1 MPARVLFRP
10 SITRHLKTAL
20 AGALFTLLLTGV
32 LWCQSAPAQP
42 QTPSQ
47 PQQPATPAQ
56 PQTNGS
62 ATQQV
67 PGTGATIQDQQQS
80 GTSADQQNNSSES
93 QDQPEPEGHITK
105 QQAKDL
111 FRSVDEILGFVSG
124 DTGLPIEHKIKRNL
138 ITREQVEKY
147 VGKRMKDD
155 KDEKRLEQ
163 ARLVLQKFGLLPPNY
178 DLHAEFIRLM
188 GEQVAAFYDPRTKS
202 VNVLDWLPPDAQKP
216 VLAHELTHAL
226 QDQQVPLDKWELAGA
241 KDDAALPDQQEYFV
255 EEAQVARQCVTEG
268 QAQVVGFDYTLAPMN
283 KTILTAPEFVD
294 AVRAQM
300 GDSKDSPEFAKAPMF
315 LQESL
320 LMPYT
325 FGLDFVRTVL
335 QNKGKDAAFKGLLT
349 DPPVD
354 TRQIMQP
361 ETYLLHQ
368 VVPQLTIPNLDQIV
382 APTYTRFD
390 FGGMGEFDIYLLAK
404 QYGVKDPP
412 NYYGHWR
419 GGYYYAAQAKNGP
432 KDQIAMLY
440 FSRWDSPEAASDFA
454 RLYISYLPKR
464 STLKPGMVVLDPTGP
479 IAETP
484 LAGEEPKLPLFKK
497 YQADTT
503 DGMVYIQ
510 QHDNDLLI
518 MEGYDYFVVQKAQQ
532 VLLYNMSLPTE
543 TKGKGSK

>member
-1 MPARVLFRP
+1 MPASVLFRP
-10 SITRHLKTAL
+10 STTRRFKTAL
-20 AGALFTLLLTGV
+20 AAALFSLLLTTA
-32 LWCQSAPAQP
+32 LWSQSTPAQP

-56 PQTNGS
+56 PRTNGS

-67 PGTGATIQDQQQS
+67 PGTGTAVQDQQQS
-80 GTSADQQNNSSES
+80 GASTNQQNNSAES

-147 VGKRMKDD
+147 VDKRMKDD

-163 ARLVLQKFGLLPPNY
+163 ARLVLQKFGLLPAGY

-255 EEAQVARQCVTEG
+255 EEAQSARQCVTEG
-268 QAQVVGFDYTLAPMN
+268 QAQVVWFDYTLAPMN

-300 GDSKDSPEFAKAPMF
+300 GDSKDSPEFGKAPIF

-335 QNKGKDAAFKGLLT
+335 ANKGKDAAFKGLLT

-354 TRQIMQP
+354 TRQVMQP

-382 APTYTRFD
+382 APSYTRFD

-412 NYYGHWR
+412 NYYRHWR

-454 RLYISYLPKR
+454 RLYADYLPKR
-464 STLKPGMVVLDPTGP
+464 YPNEQGVLKEVSGSCLSAAKPGEMPKCTMIQGKTSEGP
-479 IAETP
+479 YRIEW
-484 LAGEEPKLPLFKK
+484 
-497 YQADTT
+497 
-503 DGMVYIQ
+503 
-510 QHDNDLLI
+510 HDNDLLI
-518 MEGYDYFVVQKAQQ
+518 MEGYDESVMQKAQQ
-532 VLLYNMSLPTE
+532 VLLYNMTLPTE

>member
-1 MPARVLFRP
+1 MPASVLFRP
-10 SITRHLKTAL
+10 SITRRFKTAL
-20 AGALFTLLLTGV
+20 AGALFSLLLTTA
-32 LWCQSAPAQP
+32 LWSQSTPAQP
-42 QTPSQ
+42 QTPPQ

-62 ATQQV
+62 STQQV
-67 PGTGATIQDQQQS
+67 PGAGATVQDQQQS
-80 GTSADQQNNSSES
+80 GASTDQQNNSSDS

-147 VGKRMKDD
+147 VDKRMKDD

-163 ARLVLQKFGLLPPNY
+163 ARLVLQKFGLLPAGY

-268 QAQVVGFDYTLAPMN
+268 QAQVVWFDYTLAPMN

-300 GDSKDSPEFAKAPMF
+300 GDSKDSPEFGKAPMF

-335 QNKGKDAAFKGLLT
+335 ANKGKDAAFKGLLT

-368 VVPQLTIPNLDQIV
+368 VVPQLTIPNLDQLV
-382 APTYTRFD
+382 APSYTRFD

-412 NYYGHWR
+412 NYYRHWR

-454 RLYISYLPKR
+454 RLYADYLPKR
-464 STLKPGMVVLDPTGP
+464 YPNEQGVLKEVSGSCLSAAKPGQMPKCTMIQGKTSEGP
-479 IAETP
+479 YRIEW
-484 LAGEEPKLPLFKK
+484 
-497 YQADTT
+497 
-503 DGMVYIQ
+503 
-510 QHDNDLLI
+510 HDNDLLI
-518 MEGYDYFVVQKAQQ
+518 MEGYDDSVVQKAQQ
-532 VLLYNMSLPTE
+532 VLLYNMTLPTE

>member
-1 MPARVLFRP
+1 MPASVLFRP
-10 SITRHLKTAL
+10 STTRRFKTAL
-20 AGALFTLLLTGV
+20 AAALFSLLLTTA
-32 LWCQSAPAQP
+32 LWSQSTPAQP

-56 PQTNGS
+56 PRTNGS

-67 PGTGATIQDQQQS
+67 PGTGTAVQDQQQS
-80 GTSADQQNNSSES
+80 GASTNQQNNSAES

-147 VGKRMKDD
+147 VDKRMKDD

-163 ARLVLQKFGLLPPNY
+163 ARLVLQKFGLLPAGY

-255 EEAQVARQCVTEG
+255 EEAQSARQCVTEG
-268 QAQVVGFDYTLAPMN
+268 QAQVVWFDYTLAPMN

-300 GDSKDSPEFAKAPMF
+300 GDSKDSPEFGKAPIF

-335 QNKGKDAAFKGLLT
+335 ANKGKDAAFKGLLT

-354 TRQIMQP
+354 TRQVMQP

-382 APTYTRFD
+382 APSYTRFD

-412 NYYGHWR
+412 NYYRHWR

-454 RLYISYLPKR
+454 RLYADYLPKR
-464 STLKPGMVVLDPTGP
+464 YPNEQGVLKEVSGSCLSAAKPGEMPKCTMIQGKTSEGP
-479 IAETP
+479 YRIEW
-484 LAGEEPKLPLFKK
+484 
-497 YQADTT
+497 
-503 DGMVYIQ
+503 
-510 QHDNDLLI
+510 HDNDLLI
-518 MEGYDYFVVQKAQQ
+518 MEGYDDSVVQKAQQ
-532 VLLYNMSLPTE
+532 VLLYNMTLPTE

>member
-1 MPARVLFRP
+1 MPASVLFRP
-10 SITRHLKTAL
+10 STTRRFKTAL
-20 AGALFTLLLTGV
+20 AAALFSLLLTTA
-32 LWCQSAPAQP
+32 LWSQSPPAQP

-67 PGTGATIQDQQQS
+67 PGTGTAVQDQQQS
-80 GTSADQQNNSSES
+80 GASTNQQNNSAES

-147 VGKRMKDD
+147 VDKRMKDD

-163 ARLVLQKFGLLPPNY
+163 ARLVLQKFGLLPAGY

-202 VNVLDWLPPDAQKP
+202 VNVLDWLPADAQKP

-255 EEAQVARQCVTEG
+255 EEAQSARQCVTEG
-268 QAQVVGFDYTLAPMN
+268 QAQVVWFDYTLAPMN

-300 GDSKDSPEFAKAPMF
+300 GDSKDSPEFGKAPIF

-335 QNKGKDAAFKGLLT
+335 ANKGKDAAFKGLLT

-354 TRQIMQP
+354 TRQVMQP

-382 APTYTRFD
+382 APNYTRFD

-412 NYYGHWR
+412 NYYRHWR

-440 FSRWDSPEAASDFA
+440 FSRWDSPEAARDFA
-454 RLYISYLPKR
+454 RLYADYLPKR
-464 STLKPGMVVLDPTGP
+464 YPDESAVLKEVNASCLIGAGVKDDCTMIHGKTSEGP
-479 IAETP
+479 YRIE
-484 LAGEEPKLPLFKK
+484 
-497 YQADTT
+497 
-503 DGMVYIQ
+503 M
-510 QHDNDLLI
+510 HDNDLLI
-518 MEGYDYFVVQKAQQ
+518 MEGYDDGAMERARQ
-532 VLLYNMSLPTE
+532 VLFFQMTPAADT
-543 TKGKGSK
+543 

>member
-10 SITRHLKTAL
+10 SITRRFKSAL
-20 AGALFTLLLTGV
+20 AGTLFALLLTTA
-32 LWCQSAPAQP
+32 LWSQAAPAQP
-42 QTPSQ
+42 QAPSQ
-47 PQQPATPAQ
+47 PQPPATPTQ
-56 PQTNGS
+56 PNGS
-62 ATQQV
+62 ATQQL
-67 PGTGATIQDQQQS
+67 PGTGATVQDQQQQS
-80 GTSADQQNNSSES
+80 GAPPDQPNNSSES
-93 QDQPEPEGHITK
+93 QEQPEPEGHITK

-138 ITREQVEKY
+138 ITRQEVEKY
-147 VGKRMKDD
+147 VDKRMKDD

-163 ARLVLQKFGLLPPNY
+163 AKLVLTKFGLLPPNY

-202 VNVLDWLPPDAQKP
+202 VSVLDWLPADAQKP

-226 QDQQVPLDKWELAGA
+226 QDQQVALDKWELAGA

-255 EEAQVARQCVTEG
+255 EEAQSARQCVTEG
-268 QAQVVGFDYTLAPMN
+268 QAQVVWFDYTLAPMN

-300 GDSKDSPEFAKAPMF
+300 GDSKDSPEFAKAPIF
-315 LQESL
+315 LQESM

-335 QNKGKDAAFKGLLT
+335 ANKGKDAAFKGLLT

-382 APTYTRFD
+382 APSYTRFD

-412 NYYGHWR
+412 NYYRHWR
-419 GGYYYAAQAKNGP
+419 GGYYYAAQAKDGP

-454 RLYISYLPKR
+454 RLYLGYLPKR
-464 STLKPGMVVLDPTGP
+464 TTITGTWHLGPGPVVQPAENPLTGKESKPALFDTYDAISKDGP
-479 IAETP
+479 IRI
-484 LAGEEPKLPLFKK
+484 
-497 YQADTT
+497 
-503 DGMVYIQ
+503 VR
-510 QHDNDLLI
+510 HDNDLLI
-518 MEGYDYFVVQKAQQ
+518 MEGYDSSVVQKAEQ
-532 VLLYNMSLPTE
+532 VLLYSMTLPAG

>member
-1 MPARVLFRP
+1 MPASVLFRP
-10 SITRHLKTAL
+10 STTRRFKTAL
-20 AGALFTLLLTGV
+20 AAALFTLLLSTA
-32 LWCQSAPAQP
+32 LWSQSPPAQP
-42 QTPSQ
+42 QTPPQ

-56 PQTNGS
+56 PQTNGP

-67 PGTGATIQDQQQS
+67 PGTGATVQDQQQS
-80 GTSADQQNNSSES
+80 GASTGQQNNSAES

-147 VGKRMKDD
+147 VDKRMKDD

-163 ARLVLQKFGLLPPNY
+163 ARLVLQKFGLLPAGY

-255 EEAQVARQCVTEG
+255 EEAQSARQCVTEG
-268 QAQVVGFDYTLAPMN
+268 QAQVVWFDYTLAPMN

-300 GDSKDSPEFAKAPMF
+300 GDSKDSPEFGKAPIF

-335 QNKGKDAAFKGLLT
+335 ANKGKDAAFKGLLT

-354 TRQIMQP
+354 TRQVMQP

-382 APTYTRFD
+382 APSYTRFD

-412 NYYGHWR
+412 NYYRHWR

-454 RLYISYLPKR
+454 RLYADYLPKR
-464 STLKPGMVVLDPTGP
+464 YPNEQGVLKEVSGSCLSAAKPGEMPKCTMIQGKTSEGP
-479 IAETP
+479 YRIEW
-484 LAGEEPKLPLFKK
+484 
-497 YQADTT
+497 
-503 DGMVYIQ
+503 
-510 QHDNDLLI
+510 HDNDLLI
-518 MEGYDYFVVQKAQQ
+518 MEGYDESVVQKALQ
-532 VLLYNMSLPTE
+532 VLLYNMTLPTE

>member
-1 MPARVLFRP
+1 MPASVLFRP
-10 SITRHLKTAL
+10 STTRRFKTAL
-20 AGALFTLLLTGV
+20 AAALFSLLLTTA
-32 LWCQSAPAQP
+32 LWSQSTPAQP

-56 PQTNGS
+56 PRTNGS

-67 PGTGATIQDQQQS
+67 PGTGTAVQDQQQS
-80 GTSADQQNNSSES
+80 GASTNQQNNSAES

-147 VGKRMKDD
+147 VDKRMKDD

-163 ARLVLQKFGLLPPNY
+163 ARLVLQKFGLLPAGY

-202 VNVLDWLPPDAQKP
+202 VNVLDWLPADAQKP

-255 EEAQVARQCVTEG
+255 EEAQSARQCVTEG
-268 QAQVVGFDYTLAPMN
+268 QAQVVWFDYTLAPMN

-300 GDSKDSPEFAKAPMF
+300 GDSKDSPEFGKAPIF

-335 QNKGKDAAFKGLLT
+335 ANKGKDAAFKGLLT

-354 TRQIMQP
+354 TRQVMQP

-382 APTYTRFD
+382 APSYTRFD

-412 NYYGHWR
+412 NYYRHWR

-454 RLYISYLPKR
+454 RLYADYLPKR
-464 STLKPGMVVLDPTGP
+464 YPNEQGVLKEVSGSCLSAAKPGEMPKCTMIQGKTSEGP
-479 IAETP
+479 YRIEW
-484 LAGEEPKLPLFKK
+484 
-497 YQADTT
+497 
-503 DGMVYIQ
+503 
-510 QHDNDLLI
+510 HDNDLLI
-518 MEGYDYFVVQKAQQ
+518 MEGYDDSVVQKAQQ
-532 VLLYNMSLPTE
+532 VLLYNMTLPTE